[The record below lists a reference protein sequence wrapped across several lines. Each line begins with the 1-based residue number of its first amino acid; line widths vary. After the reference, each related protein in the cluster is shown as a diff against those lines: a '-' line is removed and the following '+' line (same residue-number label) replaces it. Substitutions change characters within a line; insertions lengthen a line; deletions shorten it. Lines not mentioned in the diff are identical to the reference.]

1 MYAELRKPSLQ
12 RFAIV
17 TTCATA
23 ICTLIY
29 SLTGAYGFLTF
40 RHTVKSDILV
50 NYNYSDA
57 AANAGRAIIVVVVFS
72 TYAICHFV
80 GRYVLETL
88 YTVVGIF

>member
-1 MYAELRKPSLQ
+1 MYAELKMPTLK
-12 RFAIV
+12 RFTIV

-40 RHTVKSDILV
+40 RHSVKSDILV
-50 NYNYSDA
+50 NYDA
-57 AANAGRAIIVVVVFS
+57 HDGAALAGRTIIVVVVFS

-80 GRYVLETL
+80 GR
-88 YTVVGIF
+88 